1 MILHI
6 IALATFSTDNLH
18 FTNEITEEGK
28 CCTQSPVAYGEL
40 DWRSGYGCQPL
51 NLCYRLYSR
60 GWGSIPGSGAGTS
73 ENQLSK

>member
-6 IALATFSTDNLH
+6 IALATFSADNLH

-28 CCTQSPVAYGEL
+28 CSTQSPVGYGEL

-51 NLCYRLYSR
+51 NLCCRLYSR

-73 ENQLSK
+73 ENQLRK